1 MSLEGPRLLT
11 KYHNNQTIT
20 VILDPPFY
28 DASGQGWES
37 IDATTFVSRNYFDL
51 SGYSVEELTLLV
63 QNVAIQEGFS
73 THGNISIAWIIDF
86 ITTEFVRDED
96 ITKAVLNFTG
106 SMPGFLGSRFDM
118 NQVIY
123 GRVRTYTAQQGPQPV
138 PIATL
143 LHTGTTNFGTGAAFA
158 GSKLY
163 NTRVL
168 FFSGLLGEFISV
180 PPAAYVIG
188 GIVVKEKDLSY
199 QQRLVQSFEHANRQ

>member
-1 MSLEGPRLLT
+1 MGLEGPRLLT

-20 VILDPPFY
+20 VTPGEPYFEE
-28 DASGQGWES
+28 SGQGWES
-37 IDATTFVSRNYFDL
+37 IDATTFVSRNYYDL
-51 SGYSVEELTLLV
+51 SGYTVEELTLLV

-73 THGNISIAWIIDF
+73 AHGSMSVAWIIDL
-86 ITTEFVRDED
+86 ITSEFVRDAD
-96 ITKAVLNFTG
+96 ISTAVLNFTG

-123 GRVRTYTAQQGPQPV
+123 GRVRTYASQTISSV
-138 PIATL
+138 PITAL
-143 LHTGTTNFGTGAAFA
+143 QHTGTTNFGTGAAFA

-168 FFSGLLGEFISV
+168 FFSGLALEFISV

-199 QQRLVQSFEHANRQ
+199 QQRLSQSFEHANRQ